1 MRTDIYRTAMVV
13 IVLLAIGLP
22 SASGGTGATLTLS
35 DGIPGQGNPTDSPTI
50 VLRNDSTSANITDI
64 VLSIGDTG
72 YNFDAVWWVTNP
84 FSLGYEVETPDT
96 GPLGTDGGVRSD
108 EIVLRFVGSTSYSG
122 VSTTAFAPGLSFQF
136 QADLDPDA
144 DNVVTDYKSILFDV
158 NGSSSAD
165 NSALTVTFSGGDV
178 LQGQLPD
185 FAADPGNVYVFTIP
199 EPCTLSLILLS
210 GAVAVMRRRR

>member
-1 MRTDIYRTAMVV
+1 
-13 IVLLAIGLP
+13 
-22 SASGGTGATLTLS
+22 
-35 DGIPGQGNPTDSPTI
+35 
-50 VLRNDSTSANITDI
+50 
-64 VLSIGDTG
+64 
-72 YNFDAVWWVTNP
+72 
-84 FSLGYEVETPDT
+84 
-96 GPLGTDGGVRSD
+96 PLGTDGGVRSD
-108 EIVLRFVGSTSYSG
+108 DIVLSFVGSASYSG
-122 VSTTAFAPGLSFQF
+122 GSAATFGPGLSFQF